1 VADIR
6 ITEAADR
13 LLLTV
18 AAAATAAATS
28 TAAATAAATSTS
40 TAAATAPATT
50 TTTAAGEPLVLAE
63 YVMRPSDPQ
72 LESPRPYFAP
82 LRTLAGDVVTDL
94 RPADHV
100 WHKGLSW
107 SLPVV
112 GDENFWGG
120 PSYRRGQGYVQ
131 LPNNGRQ
138 RHLGFDR
145 LDDGPRARVTER
157 LDWITEDGRT
167 LFDETRHLTA
177 EAIDDTAWLLVF
189 DTVMTN
195 RTSASIALGS
205 PTTEGRPN
213 AGYGGLFWRGPASFT
228 GGRILAP
235 NLPAAPDAPAAPNAP
250 GATSGGDELRGTRSP
265 WLGFVGENPDAR
277 SSTIVMVDLPGNP
290 RHPTPWFARSEEYA
304 GLCPAPFFD
313 EEWEVAAGADLR
325 ARYAVVIADGAHDP
339 QGAARLAARALTL
352 ATKESP

>member
-1 VADIR
+1 MTDIT
-6 ITEAADR
+6 ITETADR
-13 LLLTV
+13 LLFGVKAGTE
-18 AAAATAAATS
+18 AAGPAAATATATGDGT
-28 TAAATAAATSTS
+28 TADG
-40 TAAATAPATT
+40 
-50 TTTAAGEPLVLAE
+50 TTAAPRVLAE
-63 YVMRPSDPQ
+63 YVMLPPDPQ

-120 PSYRRGQGYVQ
+120 PSYRRGEGYVQ

-145 LDDGPRARVTER
+145 LDDGPRAEIVER
-157 LDWITEDGRT
+157 LDWVTENGRT
-167 LFDETRHLTA
+167 LFDETRRLTA
-177 EAIDDTAWLLVF
+177 QVLDDTAWMLVF
-189 DTVMTN
+189 DTTMTN
-195 RTSASIALGS
+195 RTPAPIALGS

-235 NLPAAPDAPAAPNAP
+235 NAEAVHS
-250 GATSGGDELRGTRSP
+250 GEGGDEFRGTRSP
-265 WLGFVGENPDAR
+265 WLGFVGEHPDAR
-277 SSTIVMVDLPGNP
+277 SSSIVMIDLPGNP
-290 RHPTPWFARSEEYA
+290 RHPTPWFARSAEYA

-313 EEWEVAAGADLR
+313 EEWEVAPGAELR
-325 ARYAVVIADGAHDP
+325 ARYAVVIADGALDESA
-339 QGAARLAARALTL
+339 AARLAAHAVTL
-352 ATKESP
+352 AKKESA

>member
-1 VADIR
+1 MA
-6 ITEAADR
+6 
-13 LLLTV
+13 V
-18 AAAATAAATS
+18 AAPPLAS
-28 TAAATAAATSTS
+28 TAAAGAPAAASTA
-40 TAAATAPATT
+40 AAATAPA
-50 TTTAAGEPLVLAE
+50 AGTLVLAE
-63 YVMRPSDPQ
+63 YVMRPADPQ

-167 LFDETRHLTA
+167 LFDETRRLTA
-177 EAIDDTAWLLVF
+177 EIIDDTAWLLVF

-195 RTSASIALGS
+195 RTSAPVALGS

-235 NLPAAPDAPAAPNAP
+235 NASGSAGDGSA
-250 GATSGGDELRGTRSP
+250 GADELRGTRSP
-265 WLGFVGENPDAR
+265 WLGFVGEHPDAR

-313 EEWEVAAGADLR
+313 EEWEVAPGADLH
-325 ARYAVVIADGAHDP
+325 ARYAVVLADGALDP
-339 QGAARLAARALTL
+339 EGAARLAARALTL

>member
-1 VADIR
+1 MTDIT

-13 LLLTV
+13 LILT
-18 AAAATAAATS
+18 AAAPPSAPAGAGTATIPATATATAAAHAQ
-28 TAAATAAATSTS
+28 TAE
-40 TAAATAPATT
+40 P
-50 TTTAAGEPLVLAE
+50 AAGGPIVLAE
-63 YVMRPSDPQ
+63 YVMRPADPQ

-82 LRTLAGDVVTDL
+82 LRTRGGDVVTDL

-120 PSYRRGQGYVQ
+120 PSFRRGEGYVQ

-138 RHLGFDR
+138 RHLAFDR
-145 LDDGPRARVTER
+145 LDSGQRAHITER
-157 LDWITEDGRT
+157 LDWLAENGET
-167 LFDETRHLTA
+167 LFDETRHLTV
-177 EAIDDTAWLLVF
+177 ETIDDTAWLLVF

-195 RTSASIALGS
+195 RTAASVALGS

-235 NLPAAPDAPAAPNAP
+235 HAP
-250 GATSGGDELRGTRSP
+250 GSTGDEGGPGGDGGAGGDELRGTRSP
-265 WLGFVGENPDAR
+265 WLGFVGEHPDAR
-277 SSTIVMVDLPGNP
+277 SSTIVIVDLPGNP

-313 EEWEVAAGADLR
+313 EEWEVAAGAELR
-325 ARYAVVIADGAHDP
+325 ARYAVVIADGALDP
-339 QGAARLAARALTL
+339 EGAARLAAHALTL